1 MSTGFLWDE
10 RYAWHD
16 TGTGSGFM
24 SAGGLVEP
32 EMHGESPATKRR
44 FRNLL
49 DVTGLLERC
58 VQLRPRPAT
67 DAELLRLHTP
77 DYVRRIKEL
86 SAAGGGDGGEL
97 APFGANG
104 FEVAALAAGGA
115 ITATEAV
122 IRGEVDNAYA
132 LVRPPGHHAERDL
145 GRGFCIFGNTALAA
159 LHAREALGASRV
171 AIVDWDVHHGNGTEH
186 AFYEDPNVLAISL
199 HQDNLYPVDSGAVA
213 DTGAGEGAGATLN
226 VPLPPGSGN
235 GAYEAALERVVAPA
249 IRCFRPDIVLVASG
263 FDASM
268 CDPFA
273 VMAVTS
279 PGFARMTRIVLDVAE
294 EVCNGRLVLIHE
306 GGYSSAHVPF
316 CGVAVIEELLG
327 VEQRIE
333 DPFTAVF
340 RAMGYMDLQPHQDE
354 AIRRAEA
361 NLNAIPIAA
370 PAS

>member
-1 MSTGFLWDE
+1 VSTGFLWDE

-49 DVTGLLERC
+49 DVTGLLDRC

-67 DAELLRLHTP
+67 DEEILRLHTP
-77 DYVRRIKEL
+77 DYVQRIKDL

-115 ITATEAV
+115 LTATEAV
-122 IRGEVDNAYA
+122 MRGDVGNAYA

-159 LHAREALGASRV
+159 LHAREALGAARV

-186 AFYEDPNVLAISL
+186 AFYEDPSVLAISL
-199 HQDNLYPVDSGAVA
+199 HQDNLYPVDSGAVT

-249 IRCFRPDIVLVASG
+249 IRRFGPDIVFVASG

-279 PGFARMTRIVLDVAE
+279 PGFARMARIVLDVTD
-294 EVCNGRLVLIHE
+294 EVCEGRLVLIHE

-316 CGVAVIEELLG
+316 CGVAVMEELLG
-327 VEQRIE
+327 VQTRIE

-340 RAMGYMDLQPHQDE
+340 RAMAYMDLQPHQDE

-361 NLNAIPIAA
+361 NLDAVPLATPI
-370 PAS
+370 S

>member
-1 MSTGFLWDE
+1 MKTGFLWDE

-24 SAGGLVEP
+24 SAGGLIEP

-49 DVTGLLERC
+49 DVTGLLDQCTE
-58 VQLRPRPAT
+58 LRPRPAT
-67 DAELLRLHTP
+67 DEEILRLHTP
-77 DYVRRIKEL
+77 EYVQRIKDM

-104 FEVAALAAGGA
+104 FDVAALAAGGA
-115 ITATEAV
+115 IAAAEAV
-122 IRGEVDNAYA
+122 FTGSVTNAYA

-145 GRGFCIFGNTALAA
+145 GRGFCLFGNTALAA
-159 LHAREALGASRV
+159 LHARQALGADRV

-186 AFYEDPNVLAISL
+186 AFYEDGSVLAISL
-199 HQDNLYPVDSGAVA
+199 HQDNLYPTDSGRVS
-213 DTGAGEGAGATLN
+213 DVGEGEGRGTTIN

-249 IRCFRPDIVLVASG
+249 IERFRPDLVLVASG
-263 FDASM
+263 LDASM

-273 VMAVTS
+273 IMMVTS
-279 PGFARMTRIVLDVAE
+279 PGFARMARILLDVTD
-294 EVCNGRLVLIHE
+294 GRLVCIHE

-316 CGVAVIEELLG
+316 CGVAVMEELLG
-327 VEQRIE
+327 VPADQRVE

-340 RAMGYMDLQPHQDE
+340 AGMAYQELQPWQDA
-354 AIRRAEA
+354 AISRAEEVLA
-361 NLNAIPIAA
+361 LVPVAA
-370 PAS
+370 